1 MSVFLGVPVDL
12 AYHLVCWITAILA
25 PLAGGLAAA
34 AAIIAFTLAVR
45 LILLPLSY
53 VAVRGSVRGERA
65 RARLQPRIAEL
76 RRRHRNDPQRLQ
88 AELAALYRAEGS
100 GMFGG
105 FLPLLIQLPFFSI
118 MYRLFL
124 DHSVGGAPNTLLAH
138 SLLAAP
144 LGSHWLAGAGPLSA
158 QGAVFAGLF
167 VLLAGVA
174 ALSVRSARRAAPV
187 IPAVPPLPPAP
198 AKGSAGGAPAAPAA
212 AGRAVSVV
220 TWIVPFASLVTAA
233 IVPLAAGLYLLT
245 TTAWTLAER
254 TVLRR
259 RFLAA
264 APPAPAAQ
272 PPPLRCHLPPAPRPG
287 DPWLPGP
294 AGKTVRARV
303 GAGRYTG
310 RHAGYAA
317 HCDTKHG
324 RGRASYQLAGCRC
337 LTFFTVPG
345 DRKRVA
351 GLHRSADPDRS
362 TA

>member
-1 MSVFLGVPVDL
+1 MSIFFGVPVDL
-12 AYHLVCWITAILA
+12 AYHLVCWIAAILA
-25 PLAGGLAAA
+25 PLTGGLATA
-34 AAIIAFTLAVR
+34 AAIIAFTMLVR
-45 LILLPLSY
+45 LLLLPLSY
-53 VAVRGSVRGERA
+53 FAVRGSVRGEGA

-88 AELAALYRAEGS
+88 AELGALYRAEGS

-124 DHSVGGAPNTLLAH
+124 DHSVGGAPNTLLTH

-167 VLLAGVA
+167 ALLAGVA
-174 ALSVRSARRAAPV
+174 VLAVRAARRATPV
-187 IPAVPPLPPAP
+187 VPPVPPVA
-198 AKGSAGGAPAAPAA
+198 AAPATP
-212 AGRAVSVV
+212 AGGTPDSRAIGVV

-259 RFLAA
+259 RVLAA
-264 APPAPAAQ
+264 SAGTGNSGPPPPAI
-272 PPPLRCHLPPAPRPG
+272 
-287 DPWLPGP
+287 
-294 AGKTVRARV
+294 
-303 GAGRYTG
+303 
-310 RHAGYAA
+310 
-317 HCDTKHG
+317 
-324 RGRASYQLAGCRC
+324 
-337 LTFFTVPG
+337 
-345 DRKRVA
+345 
-351 GLHRSADPDRS
+351 S
-362 TA
+362 TAVSEKDLPVIPVPRSLR

>member
-1 MSVFLGVPVDL
+1 MSLLVGVPIDL
-12 AYHLVCWITAILA
+12 AYHLVCWIAAILA
-25 PLAGGLAAA
+25 PLTGGLATA
-34 AAIIAFTLAVR
+34 AAIIAFTMLVR
-45 LILLPLSY
+45 LLLLPLSY
-53 VAVRGSVRGERA
+53 FAVRGSVRGEGA

-88 AELAALYRAEGS
+88 AELGALYRAEGS

-124 DHSVGGAPNTLLAH
+124 DHSVGGAPNTLLTH

-167 VLLAGVA
+167 ALLAGVA
-174 ALSVRSARRAAPV
+174 VLAVRAARRATPV
-187 IPAVPPLPPAP
+187 LSPVPPVT
-198 AKGSAGGAPAAPAA
+198 AAPATPA
-212 AGRAVSVV
+212 ESTPGGRAIGVV

-259 RFLAA
+259 RVLAA
-264 APPAPAAQ
+264 SAGTGNSGPPPPAI
-272 PPPLRCHLPPAPRPG
+272 
-287 DPWLPGP
+287 
-294 AGKTVRARV
+294 
-303 GAGRYTG
+303 
-310 RHAGYAA
+310 
-317 HCDTKHG
+317 
-324 RGRASYQLAGCRC
+324 
-337 LTFFTVPG
+337 
-345 DRKRVA
+345 
-351 GLHRSADPDRS
+351 S
-362 TA
+362 TAVSEKDLPVIPVPRSLR